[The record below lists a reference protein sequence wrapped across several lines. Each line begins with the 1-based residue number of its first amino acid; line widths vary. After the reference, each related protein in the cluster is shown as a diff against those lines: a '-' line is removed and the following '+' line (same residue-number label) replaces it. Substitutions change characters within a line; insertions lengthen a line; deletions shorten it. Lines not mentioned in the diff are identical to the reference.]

1 MKKLFLATLILAVTL
16 TRLTA
21 ADAHALLVYTDK
33 VSGQDDIMPV
43 WITAASALNIEYKTT
58 PQGLNRTRMS
68 RASINSIYFFEPPIF
83 KEATELYESRDYQG
97 AREKYA
103 LCRAAFKAVD
113 DLPGNY
119 GTLAGYYEL
128 ESCRKLFDLEAL
140 KDLLDA
146 YQFGSLVRE
155 HHRNQLEVYQVWD
168 AVRTK
173 SWPRLD
179 SLATKMLAEKKWI
192 SEHLAQLKYCHGL
205 ALEGLGR
212 PTDALIAFNG
222 AFTADST
229 ASEATTKQAALACL
243 RIIKDHDE
251 VKLAIAL
258 WGTEDEDV
266 NSSGYYLLQEGVA
279 LCDLWKKALGG
290 GQALPAEHAVF
301 LKYRETNKPKP
312 KPKKKADD
320 KKDAP
325 KAKKDDDAKKPSD
338 KEPADK
344 EPADKKPADKKDEK
358 KN

>member
-128 ESCRKLFDLEAL
+128 ESCRKLFDLEA
-140 KDLLDA
+140 
-146 YQFGSLVRE
+146 
-155 HHRNQLEVYQVWD
+155 
-168 AVRTK
+168 
-173 SWPRLD
+173 
-179 SLATKMLAEKKWI
+179 
-192 SEHLAQLKYCHGL
+192 
-205 ALEGLGR
+205 
-212 PTDALIAFNG
+212 
-222 AFTADST
+222 
-229 ASEATTKQAALACL
+229 
-243 RIIKDHDE
+243 
-251 VKLAIAL
+251 
-258 WGTEDEDV
+258 
-266 NSSGYYLLQEGVA
+266 
-279 LCDLWKKALGG
+279 
-290 GQALPAEHAVF
+290 
-301 LKYRETNKPKP
+301 
-312 KPKKKADD
+312 
-320 KKDAP
+320 
-325 KAKKDDDAKKPSD
+325 
-338 KEPADK
+338 
-344 EPADKKPADKKDEK
+344 
-358 KN
+358 